1 MPKFLTRTD
10 LLLSAN
16 KYSRC
21 YCCRFAKIEIDV
33 SAPAVPFRET
43 IIPRPVVDRVNE
55 IIQDQQTSANVKITS
70 KQDLGIVEMSTLNGL
85 ATIKVRSLP
94 LPQNVTKLLEDNLP
108 AIKTLNQYSMG
119 KTETA
124 DLQKIREETLMV
136 LKDLKA
142 KLANAFGEAGDE
154 FPRDIVDHIW
164 SFGPKRNCTNVLV
177 NKADGYD
184 RLSVWSLL
192 DCKLSKSDFR
202 QYDSSVVSGF
212 QIATQAGPLCEEPM
226 MGVCFIIEKWEMN
239 DRIGEKFIAGEST
252 SKSSDNI
259 AEESADAI
267 IGSSVSVNDR
277 PFVEKRDVQMGLNAT
292 SDTDV
297 ISDSNEKEIVD
308 RLEEVGITGFDLKPS
323 QFRGQLISCVKECCR
338 RSFQMHPQRL
348 MWAMYSCVI
357 QATADVLGKRKRF

>member
-1 MPKFLTRTD
+1 
-10 LLLSAN
+10 
-16 KYSRC
+16 
-21 YCCRFAKIEIDV
+21 
-33 SAPAVPFRET
+33 
-43 IIPRPVVDRVNE
+43 
-55 IIQDQQTSANVKITS
+55 
-70 KQDLGIVEMSTLNGL
+70 MSTVNGL

-108 AIKTLNQYSMG
+108 AIKTLNQYSME
-119 KTETA
+119 KAETA
-124 DLQKIREETLMV
+124 DLQKIREETLTV

-142 KLANAFGEAGDE
+142 KLVTAFGEAGDE

-177 NKADGYD
+177 NKADGYA

-192 DCKLSKSDFR
+192 DCKLSRSDFR
-202 QYDSSVVSGF
+202 RYDSSVVGGF

-239 DRIGEKFIAGEST
+239 DGIGEKFVAGDGAP
-252 SKSSDNI
+252 KSSNNVAD
-259 AEESADAI
+259 ESADAI

-277 PFVEKRDVQMGLNAT
+277 TFVEKRDVRTESNAT
-292 SDTDV
+292 SDADA
-297 ISDSNEKEIVD
+297 ISDSDGKEIVD
-308 RLEEVGITGFDLKPS
+308 RSEEVGIAGFDLKTS

-357 QATADVLGKRKRF
+357 QATADVLGKMRRF